1 MPKDKRR
8 SSGHAPSVKL
18 VHRQFA
24 LPEATLGQLPSLEAS
39 STSANTVL
47 HDLSQE
53 DVSETKK
60 AKRQRKHEQFLDRLQ
75 NTKAPYS
82 KSHAKRLKAKAKE
95 SLTAALGD
103 MDRVLDTIK
112 ATTSEPSS
120 AEKAKPLN
128 APGRKVHLNDKQRAK
143 VFETEKVRH
152 STVLSNPS
160 YRKNPFAAVRKH
172 IASQTSDP

>member
-1 MPKDKRR
+1 MPKDKRK

-18 VHRQFA
+18 VHRHFA
-24 LPEATLGQLPSLEAS
+24 LPEVAVGQLSSLETS
-39 STSANTVL
+39 STSANEIL

-53 DVSETKK
+53 GIPGTKK
-60 AKRQRKHEQFLDRLQ
+60 AKRQRKHEEFLDRLQ
-75 NTKAPYS
+75 STNAPYS

-103 MDRVLDTIK
+103 MDHVLDAIK
-112 ATTSEPSS
+112 AATSESSS
-120 AEKAKPLN
+120 AEKTKPLN

-143 VFETEKVRH
+143 VFEAEKSRH
-152 STVLSNPS
+152 SAVLSDPG

-172 IASQTSDP
+172 IESQTSDP